1 LNKKTV
7 QIKHGG
13 NLLFAA
19 VPLKKAH
26 FIKPSEIQRT
36 AALIFSKP
44 PFRNSALL
52 WHSFTPPN
60 NGFFLFRLRG
70 GFFCHILL

>member
-1 LNKKTV
+1 V
-7 QIKHGG
+7 S
-13 NLLFAA
+13 
-19 VPLKKAH
+19 LKKAH
-26 FIKPSEIQRT
+26 LIKPSDIQRT

-52 WHSFTPPN
+52 WHSYTPPN

-70 GFFCHILL
+70 GYFLPYSVVANFGPSWPEVPV